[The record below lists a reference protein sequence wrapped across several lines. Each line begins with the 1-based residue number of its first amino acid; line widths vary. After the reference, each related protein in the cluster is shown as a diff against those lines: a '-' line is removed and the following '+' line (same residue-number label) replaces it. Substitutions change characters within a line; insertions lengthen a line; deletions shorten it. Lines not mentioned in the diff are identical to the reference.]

1 VAGSTLPIPALA
13 GTPHAFLNRD
23 INRLLRETS
32 VTARDRL
39 RTALNTAAAGSPPFG
54 NNPAKIDRY
63 QAFWDRSSVSRPLV
77 GFSLVGWFPMREFQ
91 ACRSWR
97 RVDHLTPGMIDPQ
110 AFIEDHLTLL
120 REGELVDDDL
130 IRGACPAQ
138 VAIPWLPGIAGCRVR
153 VFPDSILGEEQCL
166 PLDQVLGLLFDRD
179 NPWFQKYLE
188 FGLALVAAA
197 DGRFP
202 VSHSAEI
209 GPCDLHALLRG
220 HAQSIMDLVDEPD
233 RAAAILFRLAELF
246 CQAQQEFWK
255 YMPLFYGGY
264 FDAQYSL
271 WSPRP
276 IMRLQE
282 DATAVYSPALYR
294 KFVQPVDRELASRFP
309 CSFMHLHSTSMFLL
323 DAFLEIGEIQCFQ
336 INKDALGPSTAAMI
350 PHYRKVQSAGKPLL
364 IRGSFGVEE
373 TRLLLDSLDPRG
385 LFLNIMVESL
395 QAVESLRPLV
405 GM

>member
-1 VAGSTLPIPALA
+1 MTLPAA
-13 GTPHAFLNRD
+13 THA
-23 INRLLRETS
+23 I
-32 VTARDRL
+32 
-39 RTALNTAAAGSPPFG
+39 PFG
-54 NNPAKIDRY
+54 NDPAKIDRY
-63 QAFWDRSSVSRPLV
+63 QAFWNRTSVPRPLV
-77 GFSLVGWFPMREFQ
+77 GFTLVGWFPMQEFQ

-110 AFIEDHLTLL
+110 AFIEDHLNLL
-120 REGELVDDDL
+120 REGEIMDDDL
-130 IRGACPAQ
+130 IRGACPGQ

-166 PLDQVLGLLFDRD
+166 SLDQVSNLVFDRD
-179 NPWFQKYLE
+179 NPWFRKYVE
-188 FGLALVAAA
+188 FGLALAGAAE
-197 DGRFP
+197 GRFP

-209 GPCDLHALLRG
+209 GPTDLHGLLRG
-220 HAQSIMDLVDEPD
+220 HTGSIMDLVDEPE
-233 RAAAILFRLAELF
+233 RAAEILFRLAEFF

-255 YMPLFYGGY
+255 HMPLFHGGY

-323 DAFLEIGEIQCFQ
+323 DAFLEIAEIQCFQ

-350 PHYRKVQSAGKPLL
+350 PHYRKVQAAGKPLL
-364 IRGSFGVEE
+364 IRGSFGEEE
-373 TRLLLDSLDPRG
+373 TRLLARFAGS
-385 LFLNIMVESL
+385 
-395 QAVESLRPLV
+395 ARPV
-405 GM
+405 SEHHGGERPGR